1 MPQLVSD
8 WKRVCTSGTSVD
20 GRPIDPQWL
29 IDCANNY
36 SRETYTA
43 LLWPQH
49 EDDISMRQYA
59 YNMGEVDELKYEEVN
74 GVVELY
80 AKLIPNQF
88 LIEANRMGQKLFTSV
103 EIIPDFAGKYSNY
116 LMGLAVTDIP
126 ASLGTEKLSFV
137 FDGETVEGTRGAV
150 EAFTLGKLSK
160 RSDNDGGKKTSFLGR
175 LFTTGKTFTPEDD
188 ITDPPSE
195 EDTGKMDELKTLI
208 EALAQRLD
216 ALEANANGDA
226 AASTPEEAADAVA
239 DLADEIATV
248 ADEVAAAAE
257 EVAANPEDEVKQEEF
272 TAKKAKMAQLWQT
285 FSAKTPAAKRM
296 SRRQGRRQPT
306 AKPESQDF
314 TVLKTQ
320 LAALTERMTQLS
332 ARATPLPSK
341 TPAGG
346 KKPFE
351 FV

>member
-1 MPQLVSD
+1 M
-8 WKRVCTSGTSVD
+8 
-20 GRPIDPQWL
+20 
-29 IDCANNY
+29 
-36 SRETYTA
+36 
-43 LLWPQH
+43 
-49 EDDISMRQYA
+49 
-59 YNMGEVDELKYEEVN
+59 
-74 GVVELY
+74 
-80 AKLIPNQF
+80 
-88 LIEANRMGQKLFTSV
+88 
-103 EIIPDFAGKYSNY
+103 
-116 LMGLAVTDIP
+116 
-126 ASLGTEKLSFV
+126 
-137 FDGETVEGTRGAV
+137 
-150 EAFTLGKLSK
+150 
-160 RSDNDGGKKTSFLGR
+160 
-175 LFTTGKTFTPEDD
+175 
-188 ITDPPSE
+188 
-195 EDTGKMDELKTLI
+195 
-208 EALAQRLD
+208 
-216 ALEANANGDA
+216 
-226 AASTPEEAADAVA
+226 
-239 DLADEIATV
+239 